1 MISAISHP
9 TDFSPEGQMAFHHAL
24 RLAQLYRCRLD
35 LLHVRRPDEDDT
47 FDKFPHVR
55 EVLIRWGAL
64 EPGASVD
71 DISTRAGISVRKV
84 EIRESDAV
92 AGLSTFLLSH
102 RPDLL
107 VMATH
112 GRSGLNAWLSGSVSH
127 EVAHATHIPTLL
139 FGPRATPFV
148 NPADGTVALTRALV
162 PVATNPPAGRALLEL
177 HAITDGLPVAFDF
190 VTVGD
195 DLPVLQGPDGGVL
208 QIRSIAGE
216 VTEAILTETVV
227 SGAGLIIM
235 PTAGQQ
241 GFLDALR
248 GSTTEQVVRRAP
260 CPVLALP
267 A

>member
-9 TDFSPEGQMAFHHAL
+9 TDFSPEGQMAFLHAL
-24 RLAQLYRCRLD
+24 RLAQLHRCRLD

-47 FDKFPHVR
+47 FARFPHVR

-64 EPGASVD
+64 EPGATVE
-71 DISTRAGISVRKV
+71 DIATKAGVTVRKV
-84 EIRESDAV
+84 EIRDSDAV
-92 AGLSTFLLSH
+92 DGLSTFLLSH

-139 FGPRATPFV
+139 FGPHATPFV
-148 NPADGTVALTRALV
+148 AEADGAVALDRALV

-177 HAITDGLPVAFDF
+177 HAITDGLPLALDF
-190 VTVGD
+190 VTVGED
-195 DLPVLQGPDGGVL
+195 APHLEGSDGQALP
-208 QIRSIAGE
+208 IRSIDGE
-216 VTEAILTETVV
+216 VIEAILTEAAA

-248 GSTTEQVVRRAP
+248 GSTTEQVVRRAS